1 MESVFVI
8 LLAFTTIVSGGGHET
23 PQQVVTRYNNYKT
36 ICTGLGYQNVRCD
49 APKKDIAFQSS
60 LTKHLQNMNNEET
73 VIFDKVSLNEGN
85 AYNQKTGEFTAA
97 VEGVYSFSWKM
108 FTSRGKYFIT
118 HIVHNGNPIAYNH
131 CDGRGISVGHVSSS
145 NQANIKMKRG
155 DKVWIKTRKG
165 DGLFA
170 HGGNWCD
177 FSGYKI

>member
-1 MESVFVI
+1 MFEAVCASIHLEIMLFIYGDCTFLFKYVVSVCFLFV
-8 LLAFTTIVSGGGHET
+8 
-23 PQQVVTRYNNYKT
+23 
-36 ICTGLGYQNVRCD
+36 
-49 APKKDIAFQSS
+49 DIAFQSS

-85 AYNQKTGEFTAA
+85 AYNQRTGEFTAA

-145 NQANIKMKRG
+145 NQANIKMKGG

>member
-1 MESVFVI
+1 MFEAVCASIHLEITLFI
-8 LLAFTTIVSGGGHET
+8 YGDCTFLFKYIVS
-23 PQQVVTRYNNYKT
+23 VCFLFV
-36 ICTGLGYQNVRCD
+36 
-49 APKKDIAFQSS
+49 DIAFQSS
-60 LTKHLQNMNNEET
+60 LTKYLQNMNNDET

-85 AYNQKTGEFTAA
+85 AYNQKTGEFTFA

-131 CDGRGISVGHVSSS
+131 CDGRGVSTGYASSS

>member
-1 MESVFVI
+1 MNFETVSACIHLEIMLFIYGDCTSIFLINQLKFFLHYLMYPFVSVCFLFV
-8 LLAFTTIVSGGGHET
+8 
-23 PQQVVTRYNNYKT
+23 
-36 ICTGLGYQNVRCD
+36 
-49 APKKDIAFQSS
+49 DIAFQSS

>member
-1 MESVFVI
+1 MVIVHRFFLSTILNFFALSYVSFLFKYVVSVCFLFV
-8 LLAFTTIVSGGGHET
+8 
-23 PQQVVTRYNNYKT
+23 
-36 ICTGLGYQNVRCD
+36 
-49 APKKDIAFQSS
+49 DIAFQSS
-60 LTKHLQNMNNEET
+60 LTKNLQSMNNEET

-85 AYNQKTGEFTAA
+85 TYNQKTGQFTAA

-108 FTSRGKYFIT
+108 LTSRGKYFTT
-118 HIVHNGNPIAYNH
+118 HIVHNGNPIGYNL
-131 CDGRGISVGHVSSS
+131 CDGRGIGTGYVSSS

-165 DGLFA
+165 GGLFA